1 MMTTKYVAAG
11 SKLRWVRRAA
21 LLALLCLPF
30 NAVLADAA
38 TGVLKFKND
47 SNRKLRLTVT
57 QDDGGNPKRKIA
69 KSGETVQFK
78 FGFSSCK
85 KTHKRGFSIEASNS
99 DFSSVSLSTPKELSW
114 GSITIQS
121 VRENN
126 GCKAK
131 LKFTKVGNSKNL
143 WPFIIVTANPSK
155 GTADENLGRTGTLT
169 SRNK

>member
-1 MMTTKYVAAG
+1 MMTTEYVAAG

-78 FGFSSCK
+78 FAVNP
-85 KTHKRGFSIEASNS
+85 TE
-99 DFSSVSLSTPKELSW
+99 VELAY
-114 GSITIQS
+114 
-121 VRENN
+121 V
-126 GCKAK
+126 
-131 LKFTKVGNSKNL
+131 LKDIPVPTF
-143 WPFIIVTANPSK
+143 
-155 GTADENLGRTGTLT
+155 
-169 SRNK
+169 